1 VDPSSGATGGSLL
14 GDATRMPELC
24 VHPSAFV
31 RSTPS
36 GGSLGGVARYTQ
48 NAAVLCEAAGFDC
61 LLIETMGVGA
71 RLSTSAPPAPTRQV
85 NDMVDMFLLLQ
96 SPGGGDELQGVKR
109 GVMEVADLVVVT
121 KCDGNLI
128 PAANHAATELSRAL
142 RTYQRMKHP
151 LSGWRP
157 AESPA
162 VAATLPALLDELR
175 QGLKSP
181 ATRPTCCCAA
191 SWRTGPDK
199 FPRLNAKPAEP
210 EHCRTELGG
219 PVETLAD
226 KAAQLRKV
234 KADEAAEVSDPNF
247 ECCPGVFVPPPP
259 WLPCGLRI
267 AFAPVT
273 PARPSWHRGSSD
285 AGRMAEK
292 WKEEPG
298 SGGRAVLAFKG
309 HSRLAMVR
317 QLGWRRSLESRISP
331 RERPLGDWFSLIIRG
346 PLRCVANLQ
355 SSQFCLASSC
365 KPPPSHGTT
374 GPRCPC
380 SSTFVLKCAGCAGAH
395 SRYG

>member
-1 VDPSSGATGGSLL
+1 ASPSLPAGGRAGPSKRPPLPRPGGRHHHLPRRVGATGRSHGGPAVPGGAEPAANRPGAGHHSGGVAPSGEAGAGPGAGEPAAETPGPAAAQALLPCWHHRDPGAGKSTFIECIGQDLVKRQGKRIAVLTVDPSSGATGGSLL

-61 LLIETMGVGA
+61 LLIETMGVGQA
-71 RLSTSAPPAPTRQV
+71 EYQV

-157 AESPA
+157 RVLRCSALTGEGVPEVWQTVMEFLERVTDSGELVQHRVAQLEKWMWLHVREHLMDLFRESPA

-181 ATRPTCCCAA
+181 GNAA
-191 SWRTGPDK
+191 D
-199 FPRLNAKPAEP
+199 L
-210 EHCRTELGG
+210 L
-219 PVETLAD
+219 
-226 KAAQLRKV
+226 
-234 KADEAAEVSDPNF
+234 
-247 ECCPGVFVPPPP
+247 
-259 WLPCGLRI
+259 
-267 AFAPVT
+267 
-273 PARPSWHRGSSD
+273 
-285 AGRMAEK
+285 
-292 WKEEPG
+292 
-298 SGGRAVLAFKG
+298 
-309 HSRLAMVR
+309 
-317 QLGWRRSLESRISP
+317 
-331 RERPLGDWFSLIIRG
+331 
-346 PLRCVANLQ
+346 LRCFLENRA
-355 SSQFCLASSC
+355 
-365 KPPPSHGTT
+365 
-374 GPRCPC
+374 R
-380 SSTFVLKCAGCAGAH
+380 
-395 SRYG
+395 

>member
-1 VDPSSGATGGSLL
+1 SLHRLCQLAVAPAPASGLRCRGLAGATTTYLDVSVPQDDPTVARLYQAVLNQQRTGLAQAITLVESRHPEKQARGQALVNRLLKHLAQRQHKRCFRVGITGTPGAGKSTFIECIGQDLVKRQGKRIAVLTVDPSSGATGGSLL

-61 LLIETMGVGA
+61 LLIETMGVGQA
-71 RLSTSAPPAPTRQV
+71 EYQV

-157 AESPA
+157 RVLRCSALTGEGVPEVWQTVMEFLERVTDSGELVQHRVAQLEKWMWLHVREHLMDLFRESPA

-181 ATRPTCCCAA
+181 GNAA
-191 SWRTGPDK
+191 D
-199 FPRLNAKPAEP
+199 L
-210 EHCRTELGG
+210 L
-219 PVETLAD
+219 
-226 KAAQLRKV
+226 
-234 KADEAAEVSDPNF
+234 
-247 ECCPGVFVPPPP
+247 
-259 WLPCGLRI
+259 
-267 AFAPVT
+267 
-273 PARPSWHRGSSD
+273 
-285 AGRMAEK
+285 
-292 WKEEPG
+292 
-298 SGGRAVLAFKG
+298 
-309 HSRLAMVR
+309 
-317 QLGWRRSLESRISP
+317 
-331 RERPLGDWFSLIIRG
+331 
-346 PLRCVANLQ
+346 LRCFLENRA
-355 SSQFCLASSC
+355 
-365 KPPPSHGTT
+365 
-374 GPRCPC
+374 R
-380 SSTFVLKCAGCAGAH
+380 
-395 SRYG
+395 